1 MKTICLTCKGNG
13 FIKTIQ
19 EEDGEVT
26 IHQCWECQSTGEIKY
41 EDMGNKSEYAY
52 TILSNVLISLL

>member
-1 MKTICLTCKGNG
+1 MLSIIIPLRNEIENLDS
-13 FIKTIQ
+13 IK
-19 EEDGEVT
+19 E
-26 IHQCWECQSTGEIKY
+26 SFSKSLSEIKY